1 MLKLIPVLTRK
12 QAKELGLS
20 KFFNG
25 VPCKHGHIGYRQTSK
40 GECIQCKRIWQN
52 NNPEKRRAWHDNNRE
67 RLRKNRRLNRDEINR
82 KKREWYAKKG
92 HISSKA
98 WREKNKEHVRAS
110 WNAYAKKN
118 KDRRIQYRKD
128 NIDMYREACRRRQAA
143 QKNATPAWAN
153 IKEMIAFYKQA
164 RQLTEKT
171 GVNHHV
177 DHIIPLQ
184 GKNVCGLHVPYNLQ
198 VLTAT
203 ENVRKSNTWRVE

>member
-12 QAKELGLS
+12 QAKELGLTR
-20 KFFNG
+20 FFNG
-25 VPCKHGHIGYRQTSK
+25 VPCKHGHLGYRQTNKS
-40 GECIQCKRIWQN
+40 ECIECKRIWQKEN
-52 NNPEKRRAWHDNNRE
+52 VETRRAWHEKNRE
-67 RLRKNRRLNRDEINR
+67 RLREKRHLNRDEINR
-82 KKREWYAKKG
+82 KKREWHAKKG
-92 HISSKA
+92 HISHKA
-98 WREKNKEHVRAS
+98 WRENNKERVREYMAA
-110 WNAYAKKN
+110 WEKKN
-118 KDRRIQYRKD
+118 KKHRIEYYKK
-128 NIDMYREACRRRQAA
+128 NIHMYQEACRRRQAA

-153 IKEMIAFYKQA
+153 IKEMVAFYKQA

-203 ENVRKSNTWRVE
+203 ENVRKSNNWRVE